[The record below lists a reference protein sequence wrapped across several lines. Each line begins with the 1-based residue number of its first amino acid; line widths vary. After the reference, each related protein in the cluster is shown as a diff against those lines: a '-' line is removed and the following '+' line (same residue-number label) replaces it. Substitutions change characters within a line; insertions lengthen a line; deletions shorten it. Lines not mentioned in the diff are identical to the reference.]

1 MGCLAEFVNM
11 IYALLLVDWY
21 SWSEKEKKGLMALM
35 MLSFCQETSQRISSL
50 RIYDQ

>member
-21 SWSEKEKKGLMALM
+21 IAGQRKRKKRAYGANDVVI
-35 MLSFCQETSQRISSL
+35 LSRNKPKNFIVENL
-50 RIYDQ
+50 

>member
-21 SWSEKEKKGLMALM
+21 SWSEKEKKRAYGANDVVI
-35 MLSFCQETSQRISSL
+35 LSRNKPKNFIVENL
-50 RIYDQ
+50 